1 MEKTATEVEMVGW
14 HHQFNGHELGQT
26 LEDSEGQRG
35 LVCCSPWGH
44 RVRHDFMTE
53 QQQMGTLNLASL
65 LTYSNKK
72 ISSQSPFPFNLPSIR
87 VFSNKLTLHIRWPTD
102 CSFSIS
108 PSNECS
114 VLISFRIDWFDV
126 LAVKGTLKSC
136 LQHHSSKA
144 STP

>member
-1 MEKTATEVEMVGW
+1 MVGW

-72 ISSQSPFPFNLPSIR
+72 ISSQSPFPALSTHFQANGKPALLPSDSLSILC
-87 VFSNKLTLHIRWPTD
+87 NE
-102 CSFSIS
+102 SFPVPLVWYHWSYI
-108 PSNECS
+108 
-114 VLISFRIDWFDV
+114 
-126 LAVKGTLKSC
+126 
-136 LQHHSSKA
+136 
-144 STP
+144 